1 MGDATLHE
9 FMHNLQEVNSILK
22 IGVGTFLHVYD
33 VVNIL

>member
-22 IGVGTFLHVYD
+22 IGVWNFFLHVSD
-33 VVNIL
+33 VGS